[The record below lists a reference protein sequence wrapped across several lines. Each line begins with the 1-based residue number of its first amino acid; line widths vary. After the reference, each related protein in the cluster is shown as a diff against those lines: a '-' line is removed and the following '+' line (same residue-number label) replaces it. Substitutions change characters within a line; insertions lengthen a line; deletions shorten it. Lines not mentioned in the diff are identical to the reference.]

1 MKIDYMKKLKLLV
14 AALLAGW
21 TALAGPAHKVQLS
34 NGLTVGVEACSDGIF
49 RVKVSPR
56 SDFSESLMERYGLL
70 TTQWEAVQEKVSADG
85 RTWTLTT
92 PTHKLVLDKK
102 TGNIR
107 VLTADGKTVVEG
119 VEFVPGKD
127 RKVASLAKV
136 INEKYADLHVVKNDG
151 IIGDDTNKK
160 EKKDNAESGEPA
172 DASLLRFALG
182 KEERFYG
189 GGSTS
194 REHIQHRGELLRMWT
209 TYQHTE
215 IPMPFVMSSRGWGV
229 FNNATRKNF
238 FDIGYTE
245 KDVFNIFNTFDEAD
259 FYLLCGT
266 SMKDVLQLYT
276 RVTGGNYVLPKWAY
290 GLCFGPNMR
299 EDQWDILNDAVFFR
313 QLQVPCDVFW
323 LEPQWMEKRY
333 DFSTAKRWNFD
344 KFSPEP
350 YWLQDKYPKQLYN
363 RLFVGKLRNMGFHLG
378 LWLCE
383 EYDLSITE
391 EDEIAAREGRPQSG
405 QEHWM
410 DHLKTFLDYGV
421 EGFKMDPARTIDEHP
436 DAAYFNGRTDKEMH
450 NLNQVLLQKQMNQM
464 SRKHV
469 GKRIWYHYTAGWA
482 GTQHWGASTS
492 GDNGGG
498 KTALFDQL
506 NLGNSAYM
514 NLSCDVMSV
523 PKELEMQGLHFGL
536 FLPWVQIN
544 SWFSM
549 MQPFYYGE
557 PEQSIYRD
565 YVQLRYSLMPYF
577 YSAALEG
584 GLTGMPI
591 VRSMPLMFPEDRSC
605 DDMCYQYMF
614 GENFCV
620 GIFSN
625 EIYLP
630 AGVWVD
636 AWTGERVESRG
647 ETFTRGYPENRAGL
661 LFIRDGAIIP
671 TQKHVQCLGTNPFK
685 ELVVK
690 VYPSGDSSYVLYED
704 DGDSYGYETG
714 AVASTLFQSREGD
727 GSVNLVVN
735 PVQGS
740 YAGMPA
746 TRDFQ
751 FQVALWY
758 VPSKV
763 LVNGREVSGWT
774 FGDDAK
780 LQLTVLDAPVNE
792 ALKISVVLSGEK
804 ATFKPVVA
812 RSAAYSADIKT
823 AESVIF

>member
-1 MKIDYMKKLKLLV
+1 MIRKKQILA
-14 AALLAGW
+14 AALSATMLFG
-21 TALAGPAHKVQLS
+21 
-34 NGLTVGVEACSDGIF
+34 
-49 RVKVSPR
+49 
-56 SDFSESLMERYGLL
+56 
-70 TTQWEAVQEKVSADG
+70 AVAVFAD
-85 RTWTLTT
+85 
-92 PTHKLVLDKK
+92 D
-102 TGNIR
+102 
-107 VLTADGKTVVEG
+107 
-119 VEFVPGKD
+119 
-127 RKVASLAKV
+127 
-136 INEKYADLHVVKNDG
+136 
-151 IIGDDTNKK
+151 DDTMT
-160 EKKDNAESGEPA
+160 SYLTGEPV
-172 DASLLRFALG
+172 SEEQGLRRPIAF
-182 KEERFYG
+182 
-189 GGSTS
+189 T
-194 REHIQHRGELLRMWT
+194 ID
-209 TYQHTE
+209 
-215 IPMPFVMSSRGWGV
+215 
-229 FNNATRKNF
+229 N
-238 FDIGYTE
+238 
-245 KDVFNIFNTFDEAD
+245 
-259 FYLLCGT
+259 
-266 SMKDVLQLYT
+266 
-276 RVTGGNYVLPKWAY
+276 VT
-290 GLCFGPNMR
+290 
-299 EDQWDILNDAVFFR
+299 
-313 QLQVPCDVFW
+313 
-323 LEPQWMEKRY
+323 
-333 DFSTAKRWNFD
+333 
-344 KFSPEP
+344 
-350 YWLQDKYPKQLYN
+350 
-363 RLFVGKLRNMGFHLG
+363 
-378 LWLCE
+378 
-383 EYDLSITE
+383 
-391 EDEIAAREGRPQSG
+391 AAIPQSG
-405 QEHWM
+405 ISEADMYYECEVETDLSRITAVFEQYDGIEKIGPLRSCRDYFISLVSGLDPIYQHYGQAAYALPYLES
-410 DHLKTFLDYGV
+410 DDVDNISGLLDYGV

-523 PKELEMQGLHFGL
+523 PKELEMHGLHFGL

-565 YVQLRYSLMPYF
+565 YVQLRYSLMPYI

-614 GENFCV
+614 GDSFCV

-671 TQKHVQCLGTNPFK
+671 TQKPVQCLGTKPF
-685 ELVVK
+685 
-690 VYPSGDSSYVLYED
+690 YVLYED

-751 FQVALWY
+751 FQVALRY

-792 ALKISVVLSGEK
+792 ALKISVVLSGEE
-804 ATFKPVVA
+804 AAFKPVVA

>member
-1 MKIDYMKKLKLLV
+1 
-14 AALLAGW
+14 
-21 TALAGPAHKVQLS
+21 
-34 NGLTVGVEACSDGIF
+34 
-49 RVKVSPR
+49 
-56 SDFSESLMERYGLL
+56 
-70 TTQWEAVQEKVSADG
+70 
-85 RTWTLTT
+85 
-92 PTHKLVLDKK
+92 
-102 TGNIR
+102 
-107 VLTADGKTVVEG
+107 
-119 VEFVPGKD
+119 
-127 RKVASLAKV
+127 
-136 INEKYADLHVVKNDG
+136 
-151 IIGDDTNKK
+151 
-160 EKKDNAESGEPA
+160 
-172 DASLLRFALG
+172 
-182 KEERFYG
+182 
-189 GGSTS
+189 
-194 REHIQHRGELLRMWT
+194 
-209 TYQHTE
+209 
-215 IPMPFVMSSRGWGV
+215 
-229 FNNATRKNF
+229 
-238 FDIGYTE
+238 
-245 KDVFNIFNTFDEAD
+245 
-259 FYLLCGT
+259 
-266 SMKDVLQLYT
+266 
-276 RVTGGNYVLPKWAY
+276 
-290 GLCFGPNMR
+290 
-299 EDQWDILNDAVFFR
+299 
-313 QLQVPCDVFW
+313 
-323 LEPQWMEKRY
+323 
-333 DFSTAKRWNFD
+333 
-344 KFSPEP
+344 
-350 YWLQDKYPKQLYN
+350 
-363 RLFVGKLRNMGFHLG
+363 
-378 LWLCE
+378 
-383 EYDLSITE
+383 
-391 EDEIAAREGRPQSG
+391 
-405 QEHWM
+405 M

-436 DAAYFNGRTDKEMH
+436 DAVYYNGRTDKEMH
-450 NLNQVLLQKQMNQM
+450 NLNQGLLQKQMNQM

-544 SWFSM
+544 SWVSM

-565 YVQLRYSLMPYF
+565 YVQLRYSLMPYI

-614 GENFCV
+614 GDSFCV

-630 AGVWVD
+630 AGIWVD

-671 TQKHVQCLGTNPFK
+671 TQKPVQCLGTKPFK
-685 ELVVK
+685 DLIVK

-751 FQVALWY
+751 FQVALRY

-792 ALKISVVLSGEK
+792 ALKISVVLSGEE
-804 ATFKPVVA
+804 AAFKPVVA